1 MFYNTKTKD
10 YLSTRELRDLVYD
23 VWDETIDDNWMAE
36 TIDSCTDPIQI
47 FGCTYL
53 ASEVF
58 VTMDPVAYRCAMT
71 DEVEYQTDETMY
83 EIEHTNFKENESL
96 EWFGLDFV
104 IYKEGEE
111 TEE

>member
-23 VWDETIDDNWMAE
+23 VWDETIDDDWMAE

-47 FGCTYL
+47 FSCTYL

-58 VTMDPVAYRCAMT
+58 MKMDPVAYRCAMV

-83 EIEHTNFKENESL
+83 EIEQVVLSDGESL
-96 EWFGLDFV
+96 EYFGLDFV

-111 TEE
+111 TGE

>member
-23 VWDETIDDNWMAE
+23 VWDETIDDNWMVE

-58 VTMDPVAYRCAMT
+58 VTIDPVAYRCAMT

-83 EIEHTNFKENESL
+83 EIEYTNFKENESL